1 MEDLNMDTEDE
12 IFFEKYAE
20 VFARKAVAGFRQA
33 TQRCDGDWVGEVFD
47 SCDLVAMTGFFDDN
61 DGMVDVVCDIIDG
74 WGGPWV
80 RVEEQPDPL

>member
-1 MEDLNMDTEDE
+1 MDTDIE
-12 IFFEKYAE
+12 ILVTDYAE
-20 VFARKAVAGFRQA
+20 ILARKAVEGFRQA

-47 SCDLVAMTGFFDDN
+47 GIDLVAMADFYN
-61 DGMVDVVCDIIDG
+61 DPAYEGIIDAVCDVIDS